1 MVFKLLGI
9 NDKRVIKFS
18 ENLFGYTMLTFI
30 LLGALFF
37 ISVLGYNAFLFYKM
51 EANFILENKIEEKYL
66 FLSQEDTIT
75 FPMKSYDL
83 NQLSIESDSIVKAPN
98 SFNIYIYRKT
108 PAGDYKPYKKL

>member
-1 MVFKLLGI
+1 
-9 NDKRVIKFS
+9 
-18 ENLFGYTMLTFI
+18 MLTTF
-30 LLGALFF
+30 LLIVLIS
-37 ISVLGYNAFLFYKM
+37 ISVLGYNAFSFYKM

-83 NQLSIESDSIVKAPN
+83 RQLSIESDSIVKAPN
-98 SFNIYIYRKT
+98 NFNIYIYRIT